1 MNLFPSTWN
10 PQRGSAKV
18 KIILHLAVVNLDHPF
33 PRHSS
38 GIHRMTPPLF
48 WLIEP
53 STLQD
58 RQTTTCC
65 VDFSTATMW
74 GLGTTRTSVS
84 CASSFTVSP
93 NSKRCRTNPSSLAG
107 GSVFKP
113 CCECFHPFV
122 VCVLPKVLSCGTLKI
137 AHACGSRSCCR
148 EQSTAHECNRKNAPH
163 VTKTPRNPDVQ
174 QQHMP
179 PAATPRGMWKPL
191 LWWCTVRSY
200 VVLCPL
206 FFWFP

>member
-107 GSVFKP
+107 GSVFK
-113 CCECFHPFV
+113 
-122 VCVLPKVLSCGTLKI
+122 LRVLSSIRCMYTSQSVVLRDIKNCTRMRFTLVLSRAVNSTRVQPQKRT
-137 AHACGSRSCCR
+137 ACNKNTPKSRR
-148 EQSTAHECNRKNAPH
+148 ATATYAARGNS
-163 VTKTPRNPDVQ
+163 PRNVET
-174 QQHMP
+174 
-179 PAATPRGMWKPL
+179 A
-191 LWWCTVRSY
+191 
-200 VVLCPL
+200 VVVVHRAIVCCIVPS
-206 FFWFP
+206 FFLVPVN